1 MFDGCSKINR
11 ALPKLKEKSMVRR
24 KKLTAMGSA
33 LAVSM
38 IASSAVSAAE
48 NPFAMQSL
56 ESGYQVAAD
65 EAKDK
70 KAEGKCGEGKCGEGK
85 CGEGKCGASATSD
98 KKADGKCGEG
108 KCGASATSDKK
119 ADGKC
124 GEGKCGG
131 SK

>member
-1 MFDGCSKINR
+1 
-11 ALPKLKEKSMVRR
+11 MVRG
-24 KKLTAMGSA
+24 KKLAVMGSA
-33 LAVSM
+33 LAVSV

-56 ESGYQVAAD
+56 KSGYQVGAD

-70 KAEGKCGEGKCGEGK
+70 KADGK
-85 CGEGKCGASATSD
+85 CGEGKCGASKTSD

-108 KCGASATSDKK
+108 KCGASTSSDKK

-124 GEGKCGG
+124 GEGKCG